1 MASKLPLIIFLII
14 SLFFLVPL
22 AFMIYGST
30 VPVFKST
37 QYTLKFLIQAF
48 TAKNT
53 PTLLINTLEYGG
65 GGALLGVLLA
75 TVYAWLMERT
85 DVPAKKFLR
94 LLPILPLTLPLLVKG
109 FAWIFLFSPRIGL
122 VNLSLESALGL
133 ANPPFNIFSMAGMIF
148 AWGVGGIPLAY
159 LMIEPA
165 FRSIDPSLEEASR
178 AGGAGALRTLFRVT
192 LPIISPAIVTAFL
205 LLFIAGVENF
215 DYPFILGTEVGIN
228 TFATEVYD
236 LVDIFHDTS
245 LASAYSII
253 FLIITLVLI
262 SFYLYS
268 VRKSFRFIVVT
279 GKATQ
284 PTLFRLGRKRWLGL
298 AICLGIMTFAFILP
312 AGMIVLMSLVPFYTV
327 GGATSPFAHL
337 TLENYVKAFQVQDFQ
352 LAVINSFELSFA
364 AAVLTTIIATVM
376 SYTLI
381 KSKTIGKK
389 VLDYLASLPLAFPGI
404 VYAIGLI
411 WTFLTI
417 PGLGYIYGTNWIL
430 LFSLIIIWLPYAIRI
445 VSTSL
450 IQIADEMEEASS
462 VLGGSWLR
470 TFTRVTMPLLRNGM
484 VNSFIYV
491 MVDSFR
497 ELGAVVLLSNASSI
511 LLIVLIL
518 NLFET
523 TASSLPV
530 VAALSTLM
538 TLMLAATII
547 VTRLVTRSRRPRR

>member
-1 MASKLPLIIFLII
+1 MASKLPLIIFLVIAF
-14 SLFFLVPL
+14 FFLVPL
-22 AFMIYGST
+22 AFMMYGSF

-37 QYTLKFLIQAF
+37 QFTLKFLIQAL

-53 PTLLINTLEYGG
+53 PTLLVNTLEYGG
-65 GGALLGVLLA
+65 GGAALGVALA
-75 TVYAWLMERT
+75 VTYAWFMERT
-85 DVPAKKFLR
+85 DVPGKKFLR

-109 FAWIFLFSPRIGL
+109 FAWIFLFSPTIGI
-122 VNLSLESALGL
+122 VNLSLEKAFNL
-133 ANPPFNIFSMAGMIF
+133 ANAPFNIFSMAGMIF
-148 AWGVGGIPLAY
+148 AWGVGGVPLAY

-192 LPIISPAIVTAFL
+192 LPIITPAIVTAFL

-215 DYPFILGTEVGIN
+215 DYPFILGEQGGIF
-228 TFATEVYD
+228 TFATQVYN
-236 LVDIFHDTS
+236 LVDIFHNTS
-245 LASAYSII
+245 SASAYSLI
-253 FLIITLVLI
+253 FLIITLILI

-268 VRKSFRFIVVT
+268 VRHSFRFIVVT

-284 PTLFRLGRKRWLGL
+284 PTLFRLGRRRWLGL
-298 AICLGIMTFAFILP
+298 AICLGILVFAFILP
-312 AGMIVLMSLVPFYTV
+312 AGMIVMMSLVPFYTV
-327 GGATSPFAHL
+327 GGAASPFAHL
-337 TLENYVKAFQVQDFQ
+337 TLANYVKAFQVPDFR
-352 LAVINSFELSFA
+352 LAVFNSFELSFA
-364 AAVLTTIIATVM
+364 AGLLTTLIATIM

-381 KSKTIGKK
+381 KSKTHGKRI
-389 VLDYLASLPLAFPGI
+389 LDYLASLPLAFPGI

-411 WTFLTI
+411 WMFLTL

-430 LFSLIIIWLPYAIRI
+430 LFSLVIIWLPYSIRI
-445 VSTSL
+445 ISTSL
-450 IQIADEMEEASS
+450 IQVADEMEEASS
-462 VLGGSWLR
+462 VLGAGWIR
-470 TFTRVTMPLLRNGM
+470 TFTHVTIPLLRNGI

-497 ELGAVVLLSNASSI
+497 ELGAVVLLSNASTI

-518 NLFET
+518 NIFEQ
-523 TASSLPV
+523 TASALPV

-547 VTRLVTRSRRPRR
+547 VTRVLTWSRRPQR

>member
-1 MASKLPLIIFLII
+1 M
-14 SLFFLVPL
+14 PL
-22 AFMIYGST
+22 AFMINGGF

-37 QYTLKFLIQAF
+37 HYTLKYVIQAL

-53 PTLLINTLEYGG
+53 PTLLVNTLEYGA
-65 GGALLGVLLA
+65 GGAALGVVLA
-75 TVYAWLMERT
+75 VIYAWFMERT
-85 DVPAKKFLR
+85 DVPGKKFLR
-94 LLPILPLTLPLLVKG
+94 LLPVLPLTLPLLVKG
-109 FAWIFLFSPRIGL
+109 FAWIFLFSPTIGL
-122 VNLSLESALGL
+122 INLTFEKYLGL
-133 ANPPFNIFSMAGMIF
+133 ANAPFNIFSMAGMIF
-148 AWGVGGIPLAY
+148 AWGVGGVPLAY

-192 LPIISPAIVTAFL
+192 IPIITPAIVSAFL

-215 DYPFILGTEVGIN
+215 DYPFILGQRGGIF
-228 TFATEVYD
+228 TFATQVYN
-236 LVDIFHDTS
+236 LIEIFHNFS
-245 LASAYSII
+245 LASAYSLV
-253 FLIITLVLI
+253 FLVITLVLI
-262 SFYLYS
+262 TFYLWS

-284 PTLFRLGRKRWLGL
+284 QTLFRLGWRRWLGL
-298 AICLGIMTFAFILP
+298 AICLGIMVFAFILP

-327 GGATSPFAHL
+327 GGATNPFAHL
-337 TLENYVKAFQVQDFQ
+337 TLANYVKAFQVPSFQ

-364 AAVLTTIIATVM
+364 AAILTTIVATIM
-376 SYTLI
+376 SYTLV
-381 KSKTIGKK
+381 KSKTHGKRI
-389 VLDYLASLPLAFPGI
+389 LDYLASLPLAFPGV

-417 PGLGYIYGTNWIL
+417 PGLGYVYGTNWIL
-430 LFSLIIIWLPYAIRI
+430 LFALMIVWLPYSIRI

-462 VLGGSWLR
+462 VLGGSWMR
-470 TFTRVTMPLLRNGM
+470 TFTRVTMPLLRSGI

-518 NLFET
+518 NIYEQ
-523 TASSLPV
+523 TASALPV

-547 VTRLVTRSRRPRR
+547 VTRVLTRSRRPQR